1 MQLQLQ
7 ADIDFTTSMVEERN
21 RNIDSVTSDVAQ
33 VAELFR
39 DLHGLV
45 VDQGIMLSQVE
56 KNVDEAEVTASRG
69 VEFLR
74 EADASDKSARCT
86 IT

>member
-1 MQLQLQ
+1 M
-7 ADIDFTTSMVEERN
+7 EERN
-21 RNIDSVTSDVAQ
+21 RSIDSVTKDVAQ

-45 VDQGIMLSQVE
+45 IEQGAMLDHVE
-56 KNVDEAEVTASRG
+56 KNVDEAEVKASRG

-74 EADASDKSARCT
+74 EAEASDKAGRCAVA
-86 IT
+86 